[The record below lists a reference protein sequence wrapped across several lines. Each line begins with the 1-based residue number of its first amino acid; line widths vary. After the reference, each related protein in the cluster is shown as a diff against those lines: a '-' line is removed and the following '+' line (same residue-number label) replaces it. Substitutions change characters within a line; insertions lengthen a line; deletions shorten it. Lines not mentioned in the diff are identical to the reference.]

1 MFKIFSILIFF
12 LLLNACSVD
21 PNLSFWKN
29 KEINSKE
36 RQLADFSFNENI
48 SFDDYKNNV
57 IEYGKKSNFP
67 ELMD

>member
-48 SFDDYKNNV
+48 KMLINEFQT
-57 IEYGKKSNFP
+57 
-67 ELMD
+67 